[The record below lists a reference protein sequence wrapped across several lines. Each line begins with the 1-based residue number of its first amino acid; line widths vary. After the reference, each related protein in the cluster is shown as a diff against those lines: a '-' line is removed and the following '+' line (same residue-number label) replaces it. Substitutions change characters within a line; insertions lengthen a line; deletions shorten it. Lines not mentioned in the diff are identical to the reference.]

1 MPDFSRRFS
10 GPELMDDL
18 HASGRDLYQA
28 LHELES
34 INYLL
39 GGNYVTLN
47 GIEQI
52 LDKTKRSTEIRIA
65 DLGCGSGD
73 MLKHI
78 RRMLDKRKTKA
89 TLTGIDANP
98 NIVRFAMA
106 NTPAACRIQY
116 ESVNIFSDEFR
127 ERRYDIVTAT
137 LFFHHFSDRE
147 LMRFFKQLRNQV
159 STGVV
164 INDIHRHWFSYYAIK
179 WLTRVFSRS
188 SMVKHDGPVSVLR
201 AFNRKELKEILR
213 GAGIENFSIRW
224 CWAFRWQVVLKF

>member
-18 HASGRDLYQA
+18 RASGRDLYQA

-78 RRMLDKRKTKA
+78 RRMLDKRKTRA
-89 TLTGIDANP
+89 ALTGIDANP

-147 LMRFFKQLRNQV
+147 LIRFFKQLRNQV

-201 AFNRKELKEILR
+201 AFKRKELKEILR